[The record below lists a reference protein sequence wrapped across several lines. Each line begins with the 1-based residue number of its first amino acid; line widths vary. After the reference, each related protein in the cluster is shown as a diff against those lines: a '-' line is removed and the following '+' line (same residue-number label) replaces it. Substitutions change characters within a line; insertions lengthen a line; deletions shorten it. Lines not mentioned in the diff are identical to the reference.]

1 MTHSSRADMAKRTV
15 AWLLAALLVGCF
27 QPMRQSGVHLPRTTG
42 PESAVTPPSANIP
55 APIQMTTS
63 LPKPSAASRPETYS
77 VVVNSVRVHELLFAL
92 ARDARVNVDV
102 HPGIVGL
109 VTLNAIDQTLP
120 QLLSRISKQVDM
132 RWELDGPNLAIM
144 PDSPFLRIYKVDY
157 VNMERQTT
165 GTVSVSAQ
173 IAGAQGGGPGGGGG
187 GGAGAGA
194 NTSTVTIRNTSNNKF
209 WETLIKNVEELL
221 RETDKLMPTGATAP
235 AGATAQA
242 PAPSAATPPL
252 PGALPPAP
260 NVPSTPNM
268 QFREAASVIANA
280 EAGILSI
287 RATSRQHEKIQ
298 EFLDQVLV
306 SARRQV
312 LIEAT
317 IVEVNLNNQYQQGID
332 WAFIGRGAPSGF
344 RFFQGAAGQATATP
358 NASILTTNY
367 NTNTIN
373 ATIKLLESFGTTR
386 VLSSPRLSVLNN
398 QTAILKVVEN
408 LVYFT
413 ITSNTNQ
420 TANTSSTTFTSTP
433 HVVPVGFVMNITPQI
448 SDTDNITLNLKPTIS
463 RIAAFVEDPNPVLR
477 NPCLAAGGNNLG
489 AGDCN
494 IPAII
499 SRIPQ
504 VQTREME
511 SLIRVTNG
519 QIAVMGGLIQDQV
532 ANNEDSIPLL
542 NRIPFLGNLFGN
554 QTKQNTKTELV
565 VFLRPMVVKD
575 PSLEADYRAY
585 RVLLP
590 GDNFL
595 SQPNPGKGT
604 N

>member
-1 MTHSSRADMAKRTV
+1 MAKRIVTCTI
-15 AWLLAALLVGCF
+15 AALLTGCM
-27 QPMRQSGVHLPRTTG
+27 QPMKQSAVHLP
-42 PESAVTPPSANIP
+42 SAPTPAASAPAPSAGIP
-55 APIQMTTS
+55 TPVQMTAA
-63 LPKPSAASRPETYS
+63 LPKPSAANRQETYS
-77 VVVNSVRVHELLFAL
+77 VVVNGVRVHDLLFAL
-92 ARDARVNVDV
+92 ARDAKVNVDI
-102 HPGIVGL
+102 HPGIAGS
-109 VTLNAIDQTLP
+109 VTLNAIEQTLP
-120 QLLSRISKQVDM
+120 QLLSRIGKQVDM

-157 VNMERQTT
+157 VNMERQAT
-165 GTVSVSAQ
+165 GTITVSAQ
-173 IAGAQGGGPGGGGG
+173 IAGSQGGAGASGGGGG
-187 GGAGAGA
+187 GGSAGA
-194 NTSTVTIRNTSNNKF
+194 NTSSVTIRNTSNNKF
-209 WETLIKNVEELL
+209 WETLTKNIEELL
-221 RETDKLMPTGATAP
+221 RETDKVMPTGSSQPMQGGAP
-235 AGATAQA
+235 ASAGTAAAGGGTSTQA
-242 PAPSAATPPL
+242 ML
-252 PGALPPAP
+252 
-260 NVPSTPNM
+260 
-268 QFREAASVIANA
+268 FREAASVIVNA

-287 RATSRQHEKIQ
+287 RATARQHERIQ

-317 IVEVNLNNQYQQGID
+317 IVEVQLSNQYQQGID
-332 WAFIGRGAPSGF
+332 WSYLGRGMPSGF
-344 RFFQGAAGQATATP
+344 RFFQAATGATTATP

-386 VLSSPRLSVLNN
+386 VLSSPRLSVINN
-398 QTAILKVVEN
+398 QTAMLKVVEN

-463 RIAAFVEDPNPVLR
+463 RIAAYVEDPNPVLR
-477 NPCLAAGGNNLG
+477 NPCLAAGGAGIG
-489 AGDCN
+489 AGNCN
-494 IPAII
+494 IPPIV

-532 ANNEDSIPLL
+532 SNNEDSIPLI
-542 NRIPFLGNLFGN
+542 NRIPVLGYLFGN
-554 QTKQNTKTELV
+554 HNKQNAKSELV
-565 VFLRPMVVKD
+565 VFLRPVVVKD
-575 PSLEADYRAY
+575 ASIETDYRAY

-590 GDNFL
+590 DENFL

>member
-1 MTHSSRADMAKRTV
+1 MAKRII
-15 AWLLAALLVGCF
+15 ACSLAATVMAGCF
-27 QPMRQSGVHLPRTTG
+27 QPMRPSAVHLPSTPG
-42 PESAVTPPSANIP
+42 PDSAASAPASNIP
-55 APIQMTTS
+55 APVQMTTV
-63 LPKPSAASRPETYS
+63 LPKPRASSRPETYS

-92 ARDARVNVDV
+92 ARDARINVDV
-102 HPGIVGL
+102 HPGIVGA

-120 QLLSRISKQVDM
+120 QLLNRIGKQVDM
-132 RWELDGPNLAIM
+132 RWELDGPNLIVM

-173 IAGAQGGGPGGGGG
+173 IAGAQGGGAAGGGGGG
-187 GGAGAGA
+187 GGAGGAAGA

-221 RETDKLMPTGATAP
+221 RETDKLMPGSTAAQPGGAGPGP
-235 AGATAQA
+235 AA
-242 PAPSAATPPL
+242 AATPPPL
-252 PGALPPAP
+252 PGALPAAP
-260 NVPSTPNM
+260 NVPSVPNM

-317 IVEVNLNNQYQQGID
+317 IVEVQLNNQYQQGID
-332 WAFIGRGAPSGF
+332 WAFLGRGAPSGF
-344 RFFQGAAGQATATP
+344 RFFQGASGQATATP
-358 NASILTTNY
+358 NASILTANY

-448 SDTDNITLNLKPTIS
+448 SDTENITLNLKPTIS
-463 RIAAFVEDPNPVLR
+463 RIAAFIEDPNPVLR
-477 NPCLAAGGNNLG
+477 NPCLAAGGVGLG
-489 AGDCN
+489 AGNCN

-532 ANNEDSIPLL
+532 VNNEDSIPVA
-542 NRIPFLGNLFGN
+542 NRIPFFGN
-554 QTKQNTKTELV
+554 VFGNHTKQNSKTELV
-565 VFLRPMVVKD
+565 VFLRPLVVKD
-575 PSLEADYRAY
+575 PSLEADYRGY